1 MAIAACLEASGTRH
15 ISTATLFEAFCAIR
29 RPELL
34 SYRIRLQPLLD
45 HLDLKVMPFDALQLD
60 IAQDAYKRFGRGSGH
75 SAGLNMGDCYSY
87 ALAKSLDMPLLFKG
101 EDFIHTDIMS
111 ALKNDPN

>member
-1 MAIAACLEASGTRH
+1 MTAWQLPHALKRAAHVIFQQRRFLR
-15 ISTATLFEAFCAIR
+15 LFVPSAVPSCF
-29 RPELL
+29 
-34 SYRIRLQPLLD
+34 QPLLD